1 MSNYKYIFFDIY
13 GTLAGFYPEREK
25 IQQKILSKNQIYLT
39 EEQISMG
46 YKFADEFM
54 AFQKKTNPLRNLSSI
69 DKKNFFSKYE
79 QKILE
84 ANGIFVKDEKS
95 WKIWEQISK
104 EPYDLKIFD
113 DVSENLKWLAS
124 KGINSAGITNM
135 DITGEKLLNNLSL
148 GGLLKF
154 IVTSLDTHS
163 EKPDSKIFL
172 FSMEKAKV
180 KADESIFIGDQ
191 IESDIMG
198 AKNAGMFPILIDR
211 YGYYEDFS
219 DALKIKNLDDLK
231 KIF

>member
-54 AFQKKTNPLRNLSSI
+54 TFQKKSNPLRNLSSI
-69 DKKNFFSKYE
+69 DKKKFFSKYE

-84 ANGIFVKDEKS
+84 ANGVFIEDEKS
-95 WKIWEQISK
+95 WEIWEQISK
-104 EPYDLKIFD
+104 EPYDLKILD

-135 DITGEKLLNNLSL
+135 DITGEKLLNNLRL

-154 IVTSLDTHS
+154 IVTS
-163 EKPDSKIFL
+163 
-172 FSMEKAKV
+172 
-180 KADESIFIGDQ
+180 
-191 IESDIMG
+191 
-198 AKNAGMFPILIDR
+198 
-211 YGYYEDFS
+211 
-219 DALKIKNLDDLK
+219 
-231 KIF
+231 